1 MSFTSGASTPLFAG
15 PEGLWT
21 ADPEEL
27 AARLFVTVFAGQGA
41 VPLPQKD
48 VSEVYST
55 LAGLGGYSLP
65 DVRSG
70 NTQPLGLT
78 VQLAQEAILTWE
90 RATVAVRL
98 SAGSGIGGGPVSHTV
113 TMLRFGPGILNAA
126 DPVVALK
133 ARLH

>member
-1 MSFTSGASTPLFAG
+1 MTIPSASTSPLFAG

-27 AARLFVTVFAGQGA
+27 AARLLVAVFTGQGA

-55 LAGLGGYSLP
+55 LAALGGYSLP

-78 VQLAQEAILTWE
+78 VQLAQEAIIIWE
-90 RATVAVRL
+90 RATVATRL
-98 SAGSGIGGGPVSHTV
+98 SAGTGPVSHTI

>member
-1 MSFTSGASTPLFAG
+1 MTYPTAASNPPFAG

-21 ADPEEL
+21 ADPVEL
-27 AARLFVTVFAGQGA
+27 AARLFTAVFVGQGA

-55 LAGLGGYSLP
+55 LASLGGYSLP

-90 RATVAVRL
+90 RATIATRL
-98 SAGSGIGGGPVSHTV
+98 SAGSGPVSQTI
-113 TMLRFGPGILNAA
+113 TMLRFGPGVLTSA
-126 DPVVALK
+126 DPVAALK

>member
-1 MSFTSGASTPLFAG
+1 MTLPTAASGAQFAG

-27 AARLFVTVFAGQGA
+27 AARLFVAVFAGQGA
-41 VPLPQKD
+41 VPLPQKE
-48 VSEVYST
+48 VSEVYAT
-55 LAGLGGYSLP
+55 LAALGGYSLP

-78 VQLAQEAILTWE
+78 VQLAQEAILIWE
-90 RATVAVRL
+90 RATVATRL
-98 SAGSGIGGGPVSHTV
+98 SAGAGPVSHTV
-113 TMLRFGPGILNAA
+113 TMLRFGPGVLNSA
-126 DPVVALK
+126 DPVAALK

>member
-1 MSFTSGASTPLFAG
+1 MSFSSGVPSPVFAG

-27 AARLFVTVFAGQGA
+27 AARLLVTVFAGQGA

-48 VSEVYST
+48 VADVYAA

-78 VQLAQEAILTWE
+78 VQLAQEAILIWE
-90 RATVAVRL
+90 RATVATRL
-98 SAGSGIGGGPVSHTV
+98 SAGTGPVSHTI
-113 TMLRFGPGILNAA
+113 TMLRFGPGVLSAG
-126 DPVVALK
+126 DPVAALK
-133 ARLH
+133 ARLR

>member
-1 MSFTSGASTPLFAG
+1 MTFSSAAPTPLFAG

-21 ADPEEL
+21 ADPDEL
-27 AARLFVTVFAGQGA
+27 AARLFVAVFAGQGA

-78 VQLAQEAILTWE
+78 VQLAQESILIWE
-90 RATVAVRL
+90 RATVATRL
-98 SAGSGIGGGPVSHTV
+98 SAGQGPVSHTI
-113 TMLRFGPGILNAA
+113 TMLRFGPGLLTAA
-126 DPVVALK
+126 DPVAALK
-133 ARLH
+133 ARLR

>member
-1 MSFTSGASTPLFAG
+1 MSFSPGASTPPFAG

-48 VSEVYST
+48 VSEVYAT
-55 LAGLGGYSLP
+55 LASLGGYSLP

-78 VQLAQEAILTWE
+78 VQLAQEAILIWE
-90 RATVAVRL
+90 RATVATRL
-98 SAGSGIGGGPVSHTV
+98 SAGAGPVSHTV

-126 DPVVALK
+126 DPVAALK

>member
-1 MSFTSGASTPLFAG
+1 MTLPQAASGPQFAG

-27 AARLFVTVFAGQGA
+27 AARLFVAVFAGQGA
-41 VPLPQKD
+41 VPLPQKE
-48 VSEVYST
+48 VSEVYAT
-55 LAGLGGYSLP
+55 LAALGGYSLP

-78 VQLAQEAILTWE
+78 VQLAQEAILIWE
-90 RATVAVRL
+90 RATVATRL
-98 SAGSGIGGGPVSHTV
+98 SAGAGPVSHTI
-113 TMLRFGPGILNAA
+113 TMLRFGPGVLTSA
-126 DPVVALK
+126 DPVAALK

>member
-1 MSFTSGASTPLFAG
+1 MTFSTPSSGSVFAG

-78 VQLAQEAILTWE
+78 VQLAQEAILIWE
-90 RATVAVRL
+90 RATVATRL
-98 SAGSGIGGGPVSHTV
+98 SAGAGPVSHTI
-113 TMLRFGPGILNAA
+113 TMLRFGPGVLNAS
-126 DPVVALK
+126 DPVAALK

>member
-1 MSFTSGASTPLFAG
+1 MTFSTPSSGSVFSG

-78 VQLAQEAILTWE
+78 VQLAQEAILIWE
-90 RATVAVRL
+90 RATVATRL
-98 SAGSGIGGGPVSHTV
+98 SAGAGPVSHTI
-113 TMLRFGPGILNAA
+113 TMLRFGPGVLNAS
-126 DPVVALK
+126 DPVAALK

>member
-1 MSFTSGASTPLFAG
+1 MTYPTAASTPPFAG

-21 ADPEEL
+21 ADPVEL
-27 AARLFVTVFAGQGA
+27 AARLFVTVFVGQGA

-90 RATVAVRL
+90 RATIATRL
-98 SAGSGIGGGPVSHTV
+98 SAGSGPVSHTI
-113 TMLRFGPGILNAA
+113 TMLRFGPGILTSA
-126 DPVVALK
+126 DPVAALK

>member
-1 MSFTSGASTPLFAG
+1 MTNPLGSSNPPFAG

-21 ADPEEL
+21 ADPVEL
-27 AARLFVTVFAGQGA
+27 AARLFTSVFAGQGA

-48 VSEVYST
+48 VSDVYSA

-78 VQLAQEAILTWE
+78 VQLAQECILIWE
-90 RATVAVRL
+90 RATVATRL
-98 SAGSGIGGGPVSHTV
+98 SAGTGPVSHTI
-113 TMLRFGPGILNAA
+113 TMLRFGPGVLQSA
-126 DPVVALK
+126 DPVAALK
-133 ARLH
+133 ARLT

>member
-1 MSFTSGASTPLFAG
+1 MSFTPGASNPPFAG

-21 ADPEEL
+21 ADPEQL

-48 VSEVYST
+48 VSEVYSA

-90 RATVAVRL
+90 RATIATRL
-98 SAGSGIGGGPVSHTV
+98 SAGAGPVSHTV
-113 TMLRFGPGILNAA
+113 TMLRFGPGVLNAA
-126 DPVVALK
+126 DPVAALK
-133 ARLH
+133 ARLR

>member
-1 MSFTSGASTPLFAG
+1 MTYPSASSTPPFAG

-55 LAGLGGYSLP
+55 LAALGGYSLP

-78 VQLAQEAILTWE
+78 VQLAQEAVLIWE
-90 RATVAVRL
+90 RATVATRL
-98 SAGSGIGGGPVSHTV
+98 SAGTGPVSHTI
-113 TMLRFGPGILNAA
+113 TMLRFGPGVLNAA
-126 DPVVALK
+126 DPVTALK
-133 ARLH
+133 SRLH

>member
-1 MSFTSGASTPLFAG
+1 MTIPTGPSTPLFAG

-27 AARLFVTVFAGQGA
+27 AARLFVAVFAGQGA
-41 VPLPQKD
+41 VPLPQKEVSD
-48 VSEVYST
+48 VYAT
-55 LAGLGGYSLP
+55 LAGLGGYTLP

-78 VQLAQEAILTWE
+78 VQLAQEAILIWE
-90 RATVAVRL
+90 RATVATRL
-98 SAGSGIGGGPVSHTV
+98 SAGTGPVSHTI
-113 TMLRFGPGILNAA
+113 TMLRFGPGVLTAA
-126 DPVVALK
+126 DTVVALK

>member
-1 MSFTSGASTPLFAG
+1 MTLPQASPSSQFAG

-27 AARLFVTVFAGQGA
+27 AARLLVAVFAGQGA

-48 VSEVYST
+48 VSEVYAT
-55 LAGLGGYSLP
+55 LAALGGYSLP

-78 VQLAQEAILTWE
+78 VQLAQEAILIWE
-90 RATVAVRL
+90 RATVATRL
-98 SAGSGIGGGPVSHTV
+98 SAGSGPVSHTI
-113 TMLRFGPGILNAA
+113 TMLRFGPGVLNAA

>member
-1 MSFTSGASTPLFAG
+1 MTNPTAPSTPQFAG

-27 AARLFVTVFAGQGA
+27 AARLFTAVFAGQGA
-41 VPLPQKD
+41 VPLPQKE
-48 VSEVYST
+48 VSEVYAT
-55 LAGLGGYSLP
+55 LAGLGGYTLP

-78 VQLAQEAILTWE
+78 VQLAQEAILIWE
-90 RATVAVRL
+90 RATVATRL
-98 SAGSGIGGGPVSHTV
+98 SAGTGPVSHTI
-113 TMLRFGPGILNAA
+113 TMLRFGPGVLTSA
-126 DPVVALK
+126 DPVAALK

>member
-1 MSFTSGASTPLFAG
+1 MSIPAGVTTPLFAG

-27 AARLFVTVFAGQGA
+27 AARLFVTVFAGQAA

-48 VSEVYST
+48 VAEVYAT
-55 LAGLGGYSLP
+55 LAALGGYSLP

-78 VQLAQEAILTWE
+78 VQLAQEAILIWE
-90 RATVAVRL
+90 RATVATRL
-98 SAGSGIGGGPVSHTV
+98 SAGAGPVSHTI
-113 TMLRFGPGILNAA
+113 TMLRFGPGILNSP
-126 DPVVALK
+126 DPVAALK

>member
-1 MSFTSGASTPLFAG
+1 MTYSSPSPSPVFAG

-48 VSEVYST
+48 VSEVYAT
-55 LAGLGGYSLP
+55 LAGLGGYTLP

-78 VQLAQEAILTWE
+78 VQLAQESILLWE
-90 RATVAVRL
+90 RATVATRL
-98 SAGSGIGGGPVSHTV
+98 SAGAGPVSHTI
-113 TMLRFGPGILNAA
+113 TMLRFGPGILSAG
-126 DPVVALK
+126 DPVAALK
-133 ARLH
+133 SRLH

>member
-1 MSFTSGASTPLFAG
+1 MTFSSAAPTAQFAG

-21 ADPEEL
+21 ADPDEL
-27 AARLFVTVFAGQGA
+27 AARLFVAVFAGQGA

-78 VQLAQEAILTWE
+78 VQLAQESILIWE
-90 RATVAVRL
+90 RATVATRL
-98 SAGSGIGGGPVSHTV
+98 SAGQGPVSHTI
-113 TMLRFGPGILNAA
+113 TMLRFGPGLLTAG
-126 DPVVALK
+126 DPVAALK
-133 ARLH
+133 ARLR

>member
-1 MSFTSGASTPLFAG
+1 MTYAAGASNPPFAG

-48 VSEVYST
+48 VSEIYST

-78 VQLAQEAILTWE
+78 VQLAQECILLWE
-90 RATVAVRL
+90 RATVATRL
-98 SAGSGIGGGPVSHTV
+98 SAGSGPVSHTI
-113 TMLRFGPGILNAA
+113 TMLRFGPGVLSAG
-126 DPVVALK
+126 DPVLALK

>member
-1 MSFTSGASTPLFAG
+1 MTNPLASSNPPFAG

-27 AARLFVTVFAGQGA
+27 AARLFTTVFAGQGA

-48 VSEVYST
+48 VADVYAS

-78 VQLAQEAILTWE
+78 VQLAQECILIWE
-90 RATVAVRL
+90 RATVATRL
-98 SAGSGIGGGPVSHTV
+98 SAGANQVAHTI
-113 TMLRFGPGILNAA
+113 TMLRFGPAVLQAS
-126 DPVVALK
+126 DPVAALK

>member
-1 MSFTSGASTPLFAG
+1 MTLPTAASGPQFAG

-27 AARLFVTVFAGQGA
+27 AARLFVAVFAGQGA
-41 VPLPQKD
+41 VPLPQKE
-48 VSEVYST
+48 VSEVYAT
-55 LAGLGGYSLP
+55 LAALGGYGLP

-78 VQLAQEAILTWE
+78 VQLAQEAILIWE
-90 RATVAVRL
+90 RATVATRL
-98 SAGSGIGGGPVSHTV
+98 SAGAGPVSHTI
-113 TMLRFGPGILNAA
+113 TMLRFGPGVLNAA
-126 DPVVALK
+126 DPVAALK